1 MCVYVC
7 ACICVYICVC
17 IYMCAYMCMCM
28 YICVC
33 VHIYYI
39 YSFCVVQLLT
49 RAPFFAT
56 PWTGEWQAP
65 LSVTIVWSL
74 LKVMSIT
81 SVMPSNHLILCCPLL
96 LLPSVFP
103 SNRMFSNR
111 SDLPIRWPSIG
122 ASATNIQGWF
132 PLGLTGLLS
141 SLSKG
146 LSSVFC
152 STTDLQASIL
162 QHLAFLVCVWV
173 CVCACSWLTYIT
185 FRKWLPLFLRNKCNN
200 QLIFWKKMCD

>member
-81 SVMPSNHLILCCPLL
+81 LVMPSNYLILCCPLL

-103 SNRMFSNR
+103 SNRMFSYR

-162 QHLAFLVCVWV
+162 QHLAFLVCVCVSV
-173 CVCACSWLTYIT
+173 CV
-185 FRKWLPLFLRNKCNN
+185 RV
-200 QLIFWKKMCD
+200 